1 MQPSVVFLYA
11 VGCLC
16 LSLRAFGDDL
26 VTASKRIVF
35 VDGPDLLASDKALPS
50 GSRLKLAL
58 VYTRDAA
65 RTPLTDRYL
74 EKATNWTQCG
84 STKQLPPLKLVT
96 EGGEP
101 SVRKPPHEHH
111 ALPGG
116 CRMGVVTEEG
126 LKQARRG
133 GGMQARQARPWP
145 FLPVPAYSG
154 STGTCSIIV

>member
-1 MQPSVVFLYA
+1 MQASVVFLYA
-11 VGCLC
+11 FNCLC

-26 VTASKRIVF
+26 VTASKRIAF
-35 VDGPDLLASDKALPS
+35 VDGPDIIASDKSLPS

-74 EKATNWTQCG
+74 DRTTNWTQCG
-84 STKQLPPLKLVT
+84 TAKQLLPLKLVS
-96 EGGEP
+96 EGGEQGT
-101 SVRKPPHEHH
+101 RKVPHEHH

-126 LKQARRG
+126 MKQARKTKT
-133 GGMQARQARPWP
+133 
-145 FLPVPAYSG
+145 AYVNAA
-154 STGTCSIIV
+154 TPLLA